1 MPRLTV
7 LNIFSNRSLYTT
19 ICILML
25 ASVLPTF
32 GLADIA
38 LPKLFSDHMVLQR
51 NSTVPVWGTASPNE
65 KLKVKF
71 GDAEYSVT
79 ANVSGKWSTLIKTG
93 AAGGPFELNISSEDS
108 DLKVGFTN
116 VMVGDVWIC
125 AGESNMEWKVAQALN
140 PETEIEKAK
149 NFPNV
154 RLFSIATS
162 ASPTP
167 LEDFGVVKPWA
178 ICGPDSVKDFSAV
191 GYFFGREISK
201 KLEDVPIGLIDSTWG
216 GTRIEA
222 WTSRASLEEAESL
235 APLLQHWDEQKE
247 LVTSNNHPANIYNA
261 MVAPMTRFPV
271 RGFLWYQGEANV
283 GRGHQYATL
292 FPTMIRD
299 WRKQF
304 GSQSM
309 PFYFVQ
315 LAPYRYEGRGN
326 FALQELWDAQCKTAQ
341 SVPGTAMV
349 VTNDV
354 GNLEDINPRNK
365 QVVGQRLA
373 LMALKDEYETEI
385 ANAPIEGESC
395 SPMFES
401 ISKNGAQVRVTFRN
415 SGSALRLKNQDTAVK
430 GFAMCGEDGVF
441 HPAVATI
448 VDDVVIELICAKVP
462 EPKEVRFGWDEGFEM
477 NLINDAGL
485 PASPFRTDEFPLESA
500 GKNF

>member
-1 MPRLTV
+1 MPQYIV
-7 LNIFSNRSLYTT
+7 VNIFSNRFVIAT
-19 ICILML
+19 IFILALTILDPGKAM
-25 ASVLPTF
+25 
-32 GLADIA
+32 ADIT

-71 GDAEYSVT
+71 GDAEYRVA
-79 ANVSGKWSTLIKTG
+79 ANVSGKWSTLIKTA
-93 AAGGPFELNISSEDS
+93 AAGGPFELTISSEDS

-125 AGESNMEWKVAQALN
+125 AGQSNMEWKVSQALN

-154 RLFSIATS
+154 RLFSIETS

-167 LEDFGVVKPWA
+167 LDDFGVVKPWA

-191 GYFFGREISK
+191 GYFFGREVSR

-216 GTRIEA
+216 GTRCEA
-222 WTSRASLEEAESL
+222 WASRESLEEVESL
-235 APLLQHWDEQKE
+235 APLLKHWDEQKE
-247 LVTSNNHPANIYNA
+247 MVTSNNHPANIYNA
-261 MVAPMTRFPV
+261 MIAPMTRFPI
-271 RGFLWYQGEANV
+271 RGFIWYQGEANV

-304 GSQSM
+304 GSQSL

-315 LAPYRYEGRGN
+315 LAPYKYEGLGKN
-326 FALQELWDAQCKTAQ
+326 ALRELWDAQLKTARN
-341 SVPGTAMV
+341 VPNTGMV
-349 VTNDV
+349 VTTDV
-354 GNLEDINPRNK
+354 GNLEDIHPRNK

-373 LMALKDEYETEI
+373 LMALKDEYEAEI

-401 ISKNGAQVRVTFRN
+401 ISKNGAQVRVTFQN
-415 SGSALRLKNQDTAVK
+415 TGKALRLKGQDSAVK
-430 GFAMCGEDGVF
+430 GFSMCGEDGVF

-448 VDDVVIELICAKVP
+448 VDDVVVELICAKVP
-462 EPKEVRFGWDEGFEM
+462 EPKGVRFGWDDGFEM
-477 NLINDAGL
+477 NLVNDAGL
-485 PASPFRTDEFPLESA
+485 PASPFRTDDFPLESE
-500 GKNF
+500 GKDF